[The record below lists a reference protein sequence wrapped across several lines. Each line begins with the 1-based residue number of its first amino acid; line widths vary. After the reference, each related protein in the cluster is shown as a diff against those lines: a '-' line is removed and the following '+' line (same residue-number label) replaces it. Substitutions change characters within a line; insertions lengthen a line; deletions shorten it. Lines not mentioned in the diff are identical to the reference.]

1 MANYCHYYQLCSNLL
16 AHLLFM
22 LKSTIVIPTFRRP
35 NDLSRCLQAL
45 KQQTQLPS
53 EVIVVVRDEDADT
66 WAMLATLKSLPLTL
80 KTVTVRIPGVIAAM
94 NAGVGAATGD
104 FIAFTDDDAAPHPDW
119 LQRIEAHFLADDRIG
134 GVGGRDAIQ
143 RSEPWFHGDREIVGR
158 LQWYG
163 RLIGEHHRGVG
174 AAREVD
180 VLKGVNM
187 SFRRSVFRDLCF
199 DLRLRGTGAQ
209 VHFEVAFCLTL
220 KRQGWK
226 LIYDPAILVDHYIAQ
241 RFDEDQRESFNG
253 IAFANAVHNE
263 TLALLEHLST
273 TRQIAFWLWGVAIG
287 TTQAFGLMQWIRYL
301 PSQGSLATGK
311 WVASMQGRWQ
321 GWQTWRHRGDRPLS
335 GSSQTIHE

>member
-1 MANYCHYYQLCSNLL
+1 M
-16 AHLLFM
+16 
-22 LKSTIVIPTFRRP
+22 KSTVIIPTYRRP
-35 NDLSRCLQAL
+35 HDLARCLQAL
-45 KQQTQLPS
+45 TQQVSLPA
-53 EVIVVVRDEDADT
+53 EVIVVVRDQDVDT
-66 WAMLATLKSLPLTL
+66 WAMLETLKSLSLPL
-80 KTVTVRIPGVIAAM
+80 KPVTVTVPGVIAAM
-94 NAGVGAATGD
+94 NAGVAAASGD

-119 LQRIEAHFLADDRIG
+119 LQRIESHFLADDRVG

-143 RSEPWFHGDREIVGR
+143 RSEPWFNGDREIVGR

-163 RLIGEHHRGVG
+163 RLIGDHHRGVG

-187 SFRRSVFRDLCF
+187 SFRRSVFHDLCF

-220 KRQGWK
+220 KRSGWK

-273 TRQIAFWLWGVAIG
+273 TRQIAFWLWAVLIG
-287 TTQAFGLMQWIRYL
+287 TWQAPGVVQWLRML
-301 PSQGSLATGK
+301 PKESHMAGGK
-311 WVASMQGRWQ
+311 WLASMQGRWQ
-321 GWQTWRHRGDRPLS
+321 GWQTWRHRSDRPLS
-335 GSSQTIHE
+335 GSTQTIHE

>member
-1 MANYCHYYQLCSNLL
+1 MN
-16 AHLLFM
+16 
-22 LKSTIVIPTFRRP
+22 STVIVPTYRRP
-35 NDLSRCLQAL
+35 QDLTRCLQSLAH
-45 KQQTQLPS
+45 QLSPPA
-53 EVIVVVRDEDADT
+53 EVVVVVRDDDADT
-66 WAMLATLKSLPLTL
+66 WTLLDQLKSLPLPL
-80 KTVTVRIPGVIAAM
+80 KTVTVAVPGVIAAM
-94 NAGVGAATGD
+94 NAGVAAATGD
-104 FIAFTDDDAAPHPDW
+104 FIAFTDDDAAPHPEW

-143 RSEPWFHGDREIVGR
+143 RSEPWFEGERATVGL
-158 LQWYG
+158 LQWHG
-163 RLIGEHHRGVG
+163 RLIGEHHRGTG

-226 LIYDPAILVDHYIAQ
+226 LIYDPEIVVDHYIAQ

-273 TRQIAFWLWGVAIG
+273 TRQIAFWLWAVAIG
-287 TTQAFGLMQWIRYL
+287 TTQAFGLVQWIRYL
-301 PSQGSLATGK
+301 PSEGALATER
-311 WVASMQGRWQ
+311 WLASMQGRWQ
-321 GWQTWRHRGDRPLS
+321 GWQTWRHRSDPPTFR
-335 GSSQTIHE
+335 I